1 MSRRLMISRVLA
13 AAGALLVLVI
23 GLSVPTSGLAAVPV
37 PQATTTPATPSP
49 SPSASGAEA
58 EPDEL
63 HQVGDESFLFERTAS
78 RLIEMRSE
86 VYLKGRREA
95 AATAQTNDEPASP

>member
-58 EPDEL
+58 EPDDMTDDGTNTTPPQTGTWL
-63 HQVGDESFLFERTAS
+63 AVG
-78 RLIEMRSE
+78 
-86 VYLKGRREA
+86 VA
-95 AATAQTNDEPASP
+95 AAVSLAAGAIVVLRKR